1 MGIISPLGA
10 GLAATLAALREG
22 RDCVSEVTA
31 FDTSKCRSKTAGQVT
46 SLPEPASKKEARLH
60 RASHM
65 MIHAVRE
72 MLAGDPR
79 YVPDTLVIGTTS
91 GGMSFGEQFYRG
103 QVSGTR
109 IRGRAALVAN
119 YPPQKAPMD
128 AMEAVGFRAPV
139 QIIANACASGTNAI
153 GHAFHLIRA
162 GLKRRV
168 LCGGYDAI
176 SEMVFVGFD
185 SLQAS
190 TMEKVRPFDKGRSG
204 LVLGEGAAVLA
215 LEDFESARERGAP
228 ILAEITGY
236 GISTDNH
243 HLTQPH
249 PSGIGPEL
257 AMRRAL
263 NDAALTPAEV
273 DYINAHGTATPF
285 NDASEGAAIAKLFG
299 ARVPVSST
307 KAMMGHSLGAAGAIE
322 AVFSVLAIR
331 EGFLPPNINFQESD
345 PACDLN
351 IAANTARASRVGC
364 VVSNSFGFGGTN
376 ASVVIEA
383 AVPESNSVPGRMI
396 SDFEKR
402 ARLTANV
409 AGAGCVT
416 PLGGSLE
423 ETARRILQGERV
435 ALTKVG
441 NAENGRMHSAALV
454 PPEFT
459 AHLGREPR
467 LRRASPISLL
477 AAAAGNAAIAD
488 SGVTLTPALKSR
500 LAVVFGVSSGGV
512 QYTRRFYGQIMKQGA
527 NAASPLLFPETV
539 YNAPASHL
547 AAMIGVDGATY
558 TLVGDGTVGLQ
569 ALEFGAQLIATD
581 DADHV
586 LVVAAEEFDWIL
598 SEAHRAWRLV
608 PSDGRAADEWSCWGV
623 PLAEGAAAVLL
634 SRDAGR
640 AKVHFA
646 EGRTHFLKNEAAKM
660 MAEAIADIADRGV
673 PDAVVSGANGT
684 WIDAAIERAIARQFP
699 NVEPE
704 RCGELRAEDRRPR
717 LSRQTDVP
725 SVGAG
730 GTPACHDR
738 REAWSSGI
746 ARIPGNVGPACPA
759 LLTPKRALGEC
770 LGAGALLQVVIAL
783 EELRRTGGQRAL
795 VAALGWNQ
803 QAAAAVIERTA
814 Q

>member
-10 GLAATLAALREG
+10 GLAATLAGLREG
-22 RDCVSEVTA
+22 RDCVSAVTA
-31 FDTSKCRSKTAGQVT
+31 FDTSKCRSKMAGQVT
-46 SLPEPASKKEARLH
+46 SLPEPATKKDARLH
-60 RASHM
+60 RASHL

-72 MLAGDPR
+72 MLAGDPAF
-79 YVPDTLVIGTTS
+79 VPDAMIIGTTS
-91 GGMSFGEQFYRG
+91 GGMSFGEQFYRA

-128 AMEAVGFRAPV
+128 AMQAAGFRAPL

-190 TMEKVRPFDKGRSG
+190 TTEKVRPFDKGRSG

-215 LEDFESARERGAP
+215 LEDFDSARERGAP

-249 PSGIGPEL
+249 PSGIGPEM

-263 NDAALTPAEV
+263 EDAALTPEEV
-273 DYINAHGTATPF
+273 DYINAHGTATQF
-285 NDASEGAAIAKLFG
+285 NDASEGAAIAKIFG

-331 EGFLPPNINFQESD
+331 GGFLPPNINHRERD
-345 PACDLN
+345 PAWDLN
-351 IAANTARASRVGC
+351 IVANTSHESRVGC
-364 VVSNSFGFGGTN
+364 AVSNSFGFGGTN
-376 ASVVIEA
+376 ASIVIEA
-383 AVPESNSVPGRMI
+383 APCGADNPVGSEV
-396 SDFEKR
+396 R
-402 ARLTANV
+402 AGGSARIQSAPPRKDPTPANIIGTA
-409 AGAGCVT
+409 CVT
-416 PLGGSLE
+416 PLGKCAE
-423 ETARRILQGERV
+423 ETARRLRAGER
-435 ALTKVG
+435 ATLTEVK
-441 NAENGRMHSAALV
+441 NPESGRTFSAALV
-454 PPEFT
+454 PAEFT
-459 AHLGREPR
+459 AHLAREPR
-467 LRRASPISLL
+467 LRRASAISLL
-477 AAAAGNAAIAD
+477 AAAAGTAAMAE
-488 SGVTLTPALKSR
+488 SGVKFTPALKSR

-512 QYTRRFYGQIMKQGA
+512 QYTRRFFEQIVKQGA

-547 AAMIGVDGATY
+547 AAMLGVDGATY

-608 PSDGRAADEWSCWGV
+608 PSRDGSSADEWLRRGG

-634 SRDAGR
+634 SRDPGA
-640 AKVHFA
+640 ATVSFA
-646 EGRTHFLKNEAAKM
+646 EGRTHFSK
-660 MAEAIADIADRGV
+660 AEAPAMLDAAVADCACAAP
-673 PDAVVSGANGT
+673 PDLIVSGANGT
-684 WIDAAIERAIARQFP
+684 WAGAGIEGVLARRF
-699 NVEPE
+699 PE
-704 RCGELRAEDRRPR
+704 RWPASLKPGRA
-717 LSRQTDVP
+717 T
-725 SVGAG
+725 
-730 GTPACHDR
+730 
-738 REAWSSGI
+738 
-746 ARIPGNVGPACPA
+746 
-759 LLTPKRALGEC
+759 GEC
-770 LGAGALLQVVIAL
+770 LGAGALLLVVLAL
-783 EELRRTGGQRAL
+783 EELQRTDARRAL
-795 VAALGWNQ
+795 VASLGWNQ
-803 QAAAAVIERTA
+803 QAAAAVIERSA
-814 Q
+814 R